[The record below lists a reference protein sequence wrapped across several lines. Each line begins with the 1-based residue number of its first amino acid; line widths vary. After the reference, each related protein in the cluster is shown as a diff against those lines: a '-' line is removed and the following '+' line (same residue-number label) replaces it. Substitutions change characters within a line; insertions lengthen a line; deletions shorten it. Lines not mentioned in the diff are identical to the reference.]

1 MVWKGSIQ
9 YLGKKLGQK
18 TSQPSVIGLVSQFV
32 SFTTFGNVL
41 AFSTTNIRLTPHKV
55 GFGLVPFT
63 YSMEESMS
71 EPKEMMKAT
80 KMSLSI
86 VAVAYVFLG
95 GLISIIFVKGIR
107 GDILSELPN
116 SSLPTFLRML
126 MTIVVLTSV
135 PLIIIPSGDLLHDK
149 IIRKPNGADRGK
161 SVYVIRFILAQICAG
176 ISVAVPNFVFVI
188 SFIGCF
194 CVTLL
199 SFVYPPILHLRC
211 LHEFVPKEKRQ
222 SMKML
227 MVVDVVIF
235 FLGMI
240 TTVFTSWLT
249 FNSMLEEMKKPS

>member
-1 MVWKGSIQ
+1 
-9 YLGKKLGQK
+9 
-18 TSQPSVIGLVSQFV
+18 
-32 SFTTFGNVL
+32 
-41 AFSTTNIRLTPHKV
+41 
-55 GFGLVPFT
+55 
-63 YSMEESMS
+63 MEESMS

-249 FNSMLEEMKKPS
+249 FNSMLEEMKKPP